1 MSRFVNAIVVGV
13 VALVVLSG
21 AIFYFIQSS
30 DSAGA
35 NDDRD
40 DGNTPSET
48 TGDSPSPT
56 DTTEPSP
63 TNTTDPSPTTT
74 SGNGNSTGNNTTSL
88 SPASGANETGNQ
100 SGNGTSL
107 SPWLVPPWRATPF
120 FSIGS
125 AVLWAAV
132 AEPPR
137 AGGPHR

>member
-30 DSAGA
+30 DSASA
-35 NDDRD
+35 DD
-40 DGNTPSET
+40 DGDTKSET
-48 TGDSPSPT
+48 TSDSPSPT

-74 SGNGNSTGNNTTSL
+74 GNGNSTGNNTTSP

-100 SGNGTSL
+100 SGNGTPL
-107 SPWLVPPWRATPF
+107 SPWLLPSWRATPF

-132 AEPPR
+132 AEPSQV
-137 AGGPHR
+137 GGPHR